1 MRCWQLLPE
10 VILSAWLQRG
20 GGEQD
25 PLIRLS
31 AWRVLVPQPIDLSGD
46 LIRHLPA
53 EFNIGVLMLMADW
66 FPLAGSPLPEG
77 FWGALEQSIIS
88 LFRPCLQLVCFE
100 RSGEI
105 CSPVATGRGRRNPGC
120 VVYVEKIHTDCSTW
134 KDWILTDE
142 LTGLLSHLSQA
153 SWLAAPAPVRVS
165 GGGKNLTFGRCNT
178 YIMVCVGTKYP

>member
-1 MRCWQLLPE
+1 MGTSEIKWLD
-10 VILSAWLQRG
+10 SARTFFIHAVLATAARG
-20 GGEQD
+20 HSVSLAATWGGEQD

-66 FPLAGSPLPEG
+66 FPLVGSPLPEG

-88 LFRPCLQLVCFE
+88 LFRPCLQPVCFE

-105 CSPVATGRGRRNPGC
+105 CSPVATGTGRRNPGC
-120 VVYVEKIHTDCSTW
+120 VVYVEKYT
-134 KDWILTDE
+134 LTVPHGR
-142 LTGLLSHLSQA
+142 TG
-153 SWLAAPAPVRVS
+153 
-165 GGGKNLTFGRCNT
+165 
-178 YIMVCVGTKYP
+178 Y